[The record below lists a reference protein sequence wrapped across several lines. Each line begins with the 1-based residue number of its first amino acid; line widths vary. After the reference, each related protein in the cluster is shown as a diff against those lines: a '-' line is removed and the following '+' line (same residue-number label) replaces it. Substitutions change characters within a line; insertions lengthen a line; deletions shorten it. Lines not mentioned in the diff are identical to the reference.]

1 MVRGLDGVPE
11 NTPESTPENTP
22 ESTLDNRL
30 VSSLPEAQ
38 EVDLEGALRPKTLD
52 EFVGQNQVADN
63 LRVYIEAARG
73 RGEALDHTLLSG
85 PPGLGKTTLAHIIAR
100 SLGSELCATSG
111 PAIERAGDL
120 AGILTNL
127 GRGDVLFIDEIHR
140 LSTVVEEYL
149 YIAMED
155 YAIDIIIDRGPSS
168 RSIRLDLEP
177 FTMVG
182 ATTREGL
189 LSAPMRSRFA
199 IHEKLE
205 LYDVEALEQIALR
218 SARLLDVAL
227 EVPAAALIAA
237 RSRGTPRLTNRILRR
252 VRDVAQVEGN
262 GEIDLPAAK
271 LGLSRLGIDRWG
283 LDGTDR
289 KILEGLVLHGGGP
302 VGVKTLALMVGE
314 SEQTVEEVYEPYL
327 IRQGYLCK
335 TPRGRE
341 LGQQAI
347 ELGLGLSGKQGSLF
361 R

>member
-1 MVRGLDGVPE
+1 M
-11 NTPESTPENTP
+11 
-22 ESTLDNRL
+22 DNRL

-38 EVDLEGALRPKTLD
+38 ETDWEGSLRPRTLD
-52 EFVGQNQVADN
+52 EFVGQDRLTDN
-63 LRVYIEAARG
+63 LRIYMEAARA

-85 PPGLGKTTLAHIIAR
+85 PPGLGKTSLAYILAR
-100 SLGSELCATSG
+100 SMGSELYATSG
-111 PAIERAGDL
+111 PAIERPGDL
-120 AGILTNL
+120 VGILTNL
-127 GRGDVLFIDEIHR
+127 SRGDVLFIDEIHR

-155 YAIDIIIDRGPSS
+155 FAIDIVIDRGPSS

-189 LSAPMRSRFA
+189 LTAPMRSRFA
-199 IHEKLE
+199 IQEKLE
-205 LYDVEALEQIALR
+205 LYDDASLTQIAMR
-218 SARLLDVAL
+218 TARLLDVVL
-227 EVPAAALIAA
+227 EAPAAELIAR

-252 VRDVAQVEGN
+252 VRDVAQIEGS
-262 GEIDLPAAK
+262 GTIDLAAAE

-289 KILEGLVLHGGGP
+289 RILEGLAMHGGRP

-314 SEQTVEEVYEPYL
+314 QEQTIEEVYEPFL
-327 IRQGYLCK
+327 ICQGYLVK

-341 LGQQAI
+341 LGPRAH
-347 ELGLGLSGKQGSLF
+347 ELGLQLPGPPGGQGTLF
-361 R
+361 E